1 MKIQDLFVKPVER
14 PIEGVIKASDD
25 RNLQTE
31 VEEFVITRE
40 IAKGL
45 DLFLERYLEDK
56 NANGVWISGFFG
68 SGKSHFLKILSLVL
82 DRGPLQNGERP
93 ANILLPKIEDE
104 ILRGNFQRATQI
116 PSRSILFNIDQK
128 ADHIGGDITAPI
140 LEVFVKV
147 LNELRG
153 YHGKQGYVAKFEH
166 DLYRAGELASFKKT
180 YRDVNGRDWELDRD
194 ALATVRKKSFGN
206 AYAKH
211 FGVAEEEAHRVLNQ
225 VRADY
230 RVSIESFAKEVREY
244 IDEQGGDFRLNFFV
258 DEVGQFIGTDS
269 KLMLNLQTVAESLAT
284 ECDGRSWI
292 FVTSQGDLKK
302 VLGDLKKEQG
312 DDFTKIQGRF
322 KTRPNLTSADV
333 REVIQKRLLAKHEE
347 EPEVLT
353 TVYDEEKKNLET
365 LFRFTDDS
373 VQYKG
378 WRGSDEFCAYYP
390 FHPYQFDLFQRAI
403 EQLSRHDAFTGKHT
417 SVGER
422 SMLEVFQSVVKGMR
436 ADEVGG
442 LATFD
447 RMFDGISSTLRGD
460 LQTSIQQAG
469 VHLDNPLAIRI
480 LKALFL
486 LKWVREFKSTPRNI
500 AVLLIDRP
508 EVNIE
513 AHEKAVKD
521 ALATLTSQSYLQRNG
536 DVFEFLTDTE
546 KDIEV
551 EIKNTEIDDSQVTKL
566 LSDILFSDILRD
578 PKVRYEANG
587 QDYPYAR
594 KLDDQ
599 LVGKDAEIALNI
611 ITPDHANHGDEATL
625 AAQSTGKPE
634 LLVLLPGDLRLMD
647 EVRLYLKTNKYIQQN
662 TGSSVDPT
670 RKAILT
676 ERGQQNSVRRSEL
689 ATRCSDLFAK
699 GSVFLNGSKLEN
711 YNTDPR
717 LRFHKL
723 AQELISFAFPSLRM
737 LKGSYDE
744 AVLSK
749 AMLDADDLLTS
760 GQQPILEAE
769 QEILTYVQRN
779 QNNGERTSV
788 EEMVRQFSKRP
799 YGWYPLAV
807 LTLIGRLFRM
817 GKIELRTTEPLD
829 ARTALEHLK
838 NSRQHGALRVRL
850 QEQFDATKI
859 NALKRFHRDFFDRE
873 NNGTDARSVGQ
884 FASEALTAEAKDL
897 SILLDQAS
905 RYPFLSVLK
914 TVADR
919 ITKLAEKDYAYLLN
933 QLGDFSDE
941 LLDAKDDLLDP
952 IKTFMHG
959 PQRIA
964 YDEAIAFLRE
974 EEANFGDIPEAEIK
988 PLQELAAS
996 AAPYRGNI
1004 VPAAKNATVQLR
1016 QRISELLA
1024 SERQA
1029 AVVVVEDHEQKLQ
1042 QLPDFTRLPSEAQAR
1057 VMAKSSEARASLA
1070 AARFVTA
1077 IRDRLSR
1084 YRSQDYPAQLALA
1097 VQLASPPPPSPK
1109 AGDKTPAS
1117 PAPAAIAYVPATS
1130 LRAKCSLPYLSS
1142 EQDIDRWIAAL
1153 RQAALD
1159 ELAKGHRISL

>member
-68 SGKSHFLKILSLVL
+68 SGKSHLLKILSLVL
-82 DRGPLQNGERP
+82 DSRRLRGGER
-93 ANILLPKIEDE
+93 AAHFLLPKIEDE
-104 ILRGNFQRATQI
+104 ILRGSFQRATQI
-116 PSRSILFNIDQK
+116 PSRSILFNIDQI
-128 ADHIGGDITAPI
+128 ADHIGGDSTAPI

-153 YHGKQGYVAKFEH
+153 YHGKQGHIAKFEH
-166 DLYRAGELASFKKT
+166 DLYRAGELTSFKQT
-180 YRDVNGRDWELDRD
+180 YLDLNGRSWEQDRD

-211 FGVAEEEAHRVLNQ
+211 FNVAEEEAHRVLNHI
-225 VRADY
+225 RTDY

-244 IDEQGGDFRLNFFV
+244 IDEQGTEFRLNFFV
-258 DEVGQFIGTDS
+258 DEVGQFIGQDS
-269 KLMLNLQTVAESLAT
+269 KLMLNLQTVAESLASA
-284 ECDGRSWI
+284 CDGRSWI
-292 FVTSQGDLKK
+292 FVTSQGELDKI
-302 VLGDLKKEQG
+302 LGDLDNAKGQ
-312 DDFTKIQGRF
+312 DFSKILGRF
-322 KTRPNLTSADV
+322 QTRHNLTSGDV
-333 REVIQKRLLAKHEE
+333 KEVIQKRLFAKHTE

-353 TVYDEEKKNLET
+353 EIYDKEKENLTT
-365 LFRFTDDS
+365 LFRFSGDS
-373 VQYKG
+373 IQFKG
-378 WRGSDEFCAYYP
+378 WRGSDEFCAFYP
-390 FHPYQFDLFQRAI
+390 AHPFQFDLFQLCI
-403 EQLSRHDAFTGKHT
+403 EQLSKHDAFTGKYM

-422 SMLEVFQSVVKGMR
+422 SMLEVFQAAAKKIR
-436 ADEVGG
+436 TEEVG
-442 LATFD
+442 AFIS
-447 RMFDGISSTLRGD
+447 FDGLYEGISD
-460 LQTSIQQAG
+460 VIKPHLQTSILMASRN
-469 VHLDNPLAIRI
+469 LDNPLAIRI

-508 EVNIE
+508 DIDI
-513 AHEKAVKD
+513 APHEQAVKD

-546 KDIEV
+546 KDVEV

-566 LSDILFSDILRD
+566 LSDVLFSDILRD

-599 LVGKDAEIALNI
+599 LVGKEAEVALNI
-611 ITPDHANHGDEATL
+611 ITPEHPNHGDEATL

-662 TGSSVDPT
+662 TGSGIDPT

-676 ERGQQNSVRRSEL
+676 ERGQQNSVRRTEL
-689 ATRCSDLFAK
+689 ASRCSDLFVK
-699 GSVFLNGSKLEN
+699 GSIFLNGSKLEN

-717 LRFHKL
+717 LRFHKV

-749 AMLDADDLLTS
+749 AMLDPDDLLTS
-760 GQQPILEAE
+760 GQQPLSEAE

-799 YGWYPLAV
+799 HGWYPLAV

-829 ARTALEHLK
+829 ARAALEHLK

-850 QEQFDATKI
+850 QEQFDATKV

-873 NNGTDARSVGQ
+873 NNGTDARSAGQ
-884 FASEALTAEAKDL
+884 FTSEALAAEAKDL
-897 SILLDQAS
+897 SLLLDQSS
-905 RYPFLSVLK
+905 RYPFLSALK
-914 TVADR
+914 PIADR
-919 ITKLAEKDYAYLLN
+919 ISKLAEKDYAYLLN

-941 LLDAKDDLLDP
+941 LLDAKEDVLDP
-952 IKTFMHG
+952 VKTFMHG
-959 PQRIA
+959 PQRGA

-974 EEANFGDIPEAEIK
+974 EEANFGDILEIEIK
-988 PLQELAAS
+988 PLQELAAA
-996 AAPYRGNI
+996 AAPYRGS
-1004 VPAAKNATVQLR
+1004 VLPAAKAAVTHLR
-1016 QRISELLA
+1016 QRIVALVDG
-1024 SERQA
+1024 ERQTALSAVSEHEAKLRELPEFA
-1029 AVVVVEDHEQKLQ
+1029 ALPEQ
-1042 QLPDFTRLPSEAQAR
+1042 AQSR
-1057 VMAKSSEARASLA
+1057 VLLKGEEARHALA

-1084 YRSQDYPAQLALA
+1084 YRTQDYPAQLAL
-1097 VQLASPPPPSPK
+1097 VSQLATPPPEPQGGGTGAAEPAPPSP
-1109 AGDKTPAS
+1109 T
-1117 PAPAAIAYVPATS
+1117 YVPASS

-1142 EQDIDRWIAAL
+1142 VEDIDLWLAAL
-1153 RQAALD
+1153 RQAALN
-1159 ELAKGHRISL
+1159 ELADGHRISL

>member
-68 SGKSHFLKILSLVL
+68 SGKSHLLKILSLVL
-82 DRGPLQNGERP
+82 DSRALASGDRP
-93 ANILLPKIEDE
+93 ANLLLPKLVDDED
-104 ILRGNFQRATQI
+104 LRGKLQRATQI

-153 YHGKQGYVAKFEH
+153 YHGKQGHIAKFEH
-166 DLYRAGELASFKKT
+166 DLYRAGELNAFKKT
-180 YRDVNGRDWELDRD
+180 YRELNEREWEVDRD

-206 AYAKH
+206 AYAQH
-211 FGVAEEEAHRVLNQ
+211 FKVAEEEAYRVLNQ
-225 VRADY
+225 IRSDY
-230 RVSIESFAKEVREY
+230 RVSIESFAQEVREY
-244 IDEQGGDFRLNFFV
+244 IDEQGADFRLNFFV
-258 DEVGQFIGTDS
+258 DEVGQFIGQDS

-333 REVIQKRLLAKHEE
+333 REVIQKRLLAKHED

-353 TVYDEEKKNLET
+353 TIYDREKENLVT
-365 LFRFTDDS
+365 LYRFTDDS

-378 WRGSDEFCAYYP
+378 WRGSDEFCAFYP

-403 EQLSRHDAFTGKHT
+403 EQLSKHDAFTGKHT

-436 ADEVGG
+436 GDAVGG

-460 LQTSIQQAG
+460 LQTSIQQADT
-469 VHLDNPLAIRI
+469 HLDNPLAIRI

-508 EVNIE
+508 NIDIA

-551 EIKNTEIDDSQVTKL
+551 EIKNTEVDDSQVTKL
-566 LSDILFSDILRD
+566 LSDVLFSDILRD

-599 LVGKDAEIALNI
+599 LVGKDAELALNI
-611 ITPDHANHGDEATL
+611 ITPEHPNAGDEATL

-634 LLVLLPGDLRLMD
+634 LLLLLPGDLRLMD
-647 EVRLYLKTNKYIQQN
+647 EVRLYLKTHKYIQQN
-662 TGSSVDPT
+662 TGSGIDST

-676 ERGQQNSVRRSEL
+676 ERGQQNSTRRSEL
-689 ATRCSDLFAK
+689 ATRCSELFGR
-699 GSVFLNGSKLEN
+699 GSAFLNGAKLEN
-711 YNTDPR
+711 YQADPR

-723 AQELISFAFPSLRM
+723 AQELVSFAFPSLRM

-744 AVLSK
+744 AVLSQ
-749 AMLDADDLLTS
+749 ALLDPDDLLTS
-760 GQQPILEAE
+760 GQQPLSEAE

-788 EEMVRQFSKRP
+788 EEMVRQFSRRP

-829 ARTALEHLK
+829 ARAALELLK

-850 QEQFDATKI
+850 QEQFDATKV

-873 NNGTDARSVGQ
+873 NNGTDARSAGQ
-884 FASEALTAEAKDL
+884 FTNEALAAEAKDL
-897 SILLDQAS
+897 TVLLDQAS
-905 RYPFLSVLK
+905 RYPFLTALK
-914 TVADR
+914 PVAER
-919 ITKLAEKDYAYLLN
+919 ITKLAEKDYAHLLN
-933 QLGDFSDE
+933 QLGDFSEE

-952 IKTFMHG
+952 IKTFMHSS
-959 PQRIA
+959 QRTA
-964 YDEAIAFLRE
+964 FDEAIAFLRE
-974 EEANFGDIPEAEIK
+974 EEANFGDILEIEIK
-988 PLQELAAS
+988 PLQDLAAA
-996 AAPYRGNI
+996 AAPYRGS
-1004 VPAAKNATVQLR
+1004 VLPAAKAAVTHLR
-1016 QRISELLA
+1016 QRIAALVDG
-1024 SERQA
+1024 ERQTA
-1029 AVVVVEDHEQKLQ
+1029 LSAVSEHEAKLRE
-1042 QLPDFTRLPSEAQAR
+1042 LPDFAALPEQAQSR
-1057 VMAKSSEARASLA
+1057 VLLKGEEARAALA

-1084 YRSQDYPAQLALA
+1084 YRTQDYPAQLALIS
-1097 VQLASPPPPSPK
+1097 QLATPPPEPQGGGSGATEPTPPSP
-1109 AGDKTPAS
+1109 T
-1117 PAPAAIAYVPATS
+1117 YVPASS

-1142 EQDIDRWIAAL
+1142 VEDIDQWIAAL
-1153 RQAALD
+1153 RQAALN
-1159 ELAKGHRISL
+1159 ELADGHRISL

>member
-45 DLFLERYLEDK
+45 DLFLERYLEDR

-82 DRGPLQNGERP
+82 DSRPLANGERP
-93 ANILLPKIEDE
+93 ASILLPKIEDE
-104 ILRGNFQRATQI
+104 ILRGNFKRATQV

-153 YHGKQGYVAKFEH
+153 YHGKQGYIAKFEH
-166 DLYRAGELASFKKT
+166 DLYRAGELAPFKKT
-180 YRDVNGRDWELDRD
+180 YHEVNGRDWELDRD

-211 FGVAEEEAHRVLNQ
+211 FGVAEDEAHRVLNQ
-225 VRADY
+225 VRTDY

-244 IDEQGGDFRLNFFV
+244 IDEQDTDFRLNFFV

-353 TVYDEEKKNLET
+353 TIYDHEKENLVT
-365 LFRFTDDS
+365 LYRFTDDS

-378 WRGSDEFCAYYP
+378 WRGSDEFCAFYP

-403 EQLSRHDAFTGKHT
+403 EQLSKHDAFTGKHT

-436 ADEVGG
+436 GDKVGG

-460 LQTSIQQAG
+460 LQTSIQQAD

-508 EVNIE
+508 DIDI
-513 AHEKAVKD
+513 APHEQAVKD

-546 KDIEV
+546 KDVEV

-566 LSDILFSDILRD
+566 LSDVLFSDILRD

-599 LVGKDAEIALNI
+599 LVGKDAEVALNI
-611 ITPDHANHGDEATL
+611 ITPEHPNHGDEATL

-662 TGSSVDPT
+662 TGSGIDPT

-676 ERGQQNSVRRSEL
+676 ERGQQNSVRRTEL
-689 ATRCSDLFAK
+689 ASRCSDLFGK

-749 AMLDADDLLTS
+749 AMLDPDDLLTS

-799 YGWYPLAV
+799 HGWYPLAV

-817 GKIELRTTEPLD
+817 GKIELRTAEPLD
-829 ARTALEHLK
+829 ARAALDHLK

-850 QEQFDATKI
+850 QEQFDATKV

-873 NNGTDARSVGQ
+873 NSGTDARSAGQ
-884 FASEALTAEAKDL
+884 FTSEALTAEAKDL
-897 SILLDQAS
+897 SILLDQSS

-914 TVADR
+914 SVAER
-919 ITKLAEKDYAYLLN
+919 ISKLAEKDYAYLLN

-959 PQRIA
+959 PQRTS
-964 YDEAIAFLRE
+964 YDEAVTFLRE
-974 EEANFGDIPEAEIK
+974 EEANFGDIPEADIK
-988 PLQELAAS
+988 PLRELAA
-996 AAPYRGNI
+996 ATAPYRGNI
-1004 VPAAKNATVQLR
+1004 VPAAKAATLQLR
-1016 QRISELLA
+1016 HRISELLA
-1024 SERQA
+1024 SERQSA
-1029 AVVVVEDHEQKLQ
+1029 TSVIQDHEQKLQ
-1042 QLPDFTRLPSEAQAR
+1042 QLPDFAKLQAEDQAR
-1057 VMAKSSEARASLA
+1057 VLAKSAEARSTLST
-1070 AARFVTA
+1070 ARFVTA

-1097 VQLASPPPPSPK
+1097 VQLASPPAAPSK
-1109 AGDKTPAS
+1109 VGGKTPEL
-1117 PAPAAIAYVPATS
+1117 PAQAAVAYVPATS

-1142 EQDIDRWIAAL
+1142 EKEIDQWLAAL

-1159 ELAKGHRISL
+1159 ELTKGHRISL

>member
-1 MKIQDLFVKPVER
+1 MKIQDLFIKRVER

-25 RNLQTE
+25 RNLQIE

-68 SGKSHFLKILSLVL
+68 SGKSHLLKILSLVL
-82 DRGPLQNGERP
+82 DSRPLESGDRP
-93 ANILLPKIEDE
+93 AHILLPKLVDDED
-104 ILRGNFQRATQI
+104 LRGKLQRAIQI

-153 YHGKQGYVAKFEH
+153 YHGMQGHIAKLEH

-180 YRDVNGRDWELDRD
+180 YHDLNGREWEIDRD
-194 ALATVRKKSFGN
+194 ALSTVRKKAFGN

-211 FGVAEEEAHRVLNQ
+211 FHVAEEEAYKVLNQ
-225 VRADY
+225 IRTDY

-244 IDEQGGDFRLNFFV
+244 IDEQGTDFRLNFFV
-258 DEVGQFIGTDS
+258 DEVGQFIGQDS

-302 VLGDLKKEQG
+302 VLGDLRKEQG

-333 REVIQKRLLAKHEE
+333 REVIQKRLLAKHED

-353 TVYDEEKKNLET
+353 RVYDQEKDNLVT
-365 LFRFTDDS
+365 LYRFTDDS

-378 WRGSDEFCAYYP
+378 WRGSDEFCAFYP
-390 FHPYQFDLFQRAI
+390 FHPYQFDLFQRSI
-403 EQLSRHDAFTGKHT
+403 EQLSKHDAFTGKHT

-436 ADEVGG
+436 HDEVGG

-447 RMFDGISSTLRGD
+447 RMFDGISATVRGD
-460 LQTSIQQAG
+460 MLTSIQQAD
-469 VHLDNPLAIRI
+469 VHLDDPLAIRI

-508 EVNIE
+508 NIDIA
-513 AHEKAVKD
+513 AHEKAVKG
-521 ALATLTSQSYLQRNG
+521 ALAILTSQSYLQRNG
-536 DVFEFLTDTE
+536 DIFEFLTDTE
-546 KDIEV
+546 KDVEV
-551 EIKNTEIDDSQVTKL
+551 EIKNTDIDDSQVTKL

-599 LVGKDAEIALNI
+599 LIGKDAEVALNI
-611 ITPDHANHGDEATL
+611 VTPEHPNHGDEATL

-634 LLVLLPGDLRLMD
+634 LLLLLPGDLRLMD

-662 TGSSVDPT
+662 TGSGIDPT

-676 ERGQQNSVRRSEL
+676 ERGQQNSTRRSEL
-689 ATRCSDLFAK
+689 ATRCSELFGKA
-699 GSVFLNGSKLEN
+699 SVFLNGSKLEN
-711 YNTDPR
+711 YQTDPR

-723 AQELISFAFPSLRM
+723 AQELVSFAFPSLRM

-744 AVLSK
+744 SVLAQ
-749 AMLDADDLLTS
+749 AMLDSDDLLTS
-760 GQQPILEAE
+760 GQQPVSEAE

-817 GKIELRTTEPLD
+817 GKIELRSTEPLD
-829 ARTALEHLK
+829 ARAALEQLK
-838 NSRQHGALRVRL
+838 NTRQHGALRVRL
-850 QEQFDATKI
+850 QEQFDATKV
-859 NALKRFHRDFFDRE
+859 NALKRFHNEFFDRD
-873 NNGTDARSVGQ
+873 NSGTDARSAGQ
-884 FASEALTAEAKDL
+884 FTSEALTAEAKDL
-897 SILLDQAS
+897 TILLDQAS
-905 RYPFLSVLK
+905 RYPFLSALSP
-914 TVADR
+914 VATR
-919 ITKLAEKDYAYLLN
+919 ISKLAEKDYAYLLN
-933 QLGDFSDE
+933 QLGDFSEE

-959 PQRIA
+959 PQRAA

-974 EEANFGDIPEAEIK
+974 EEANFGDILEIEIK
-988 PLQELAAS
+988 PLQDMAAA
-996 AAPYRGNI
+996 AAPYRGSV
-1004 VPAAKNATVQLR
+1004 VPTAKIAVTHLR
-1016 QRISELLA
+1016 QRIADLVA
-1024 SERQA
+1024 GERQTA
-1029 AVVVVEDHEQKLQ
+1029 MSAISEHEEKLRD
-1042 QLPDFTRLPSEAQAR
+1042 LPDFAKLEPDAQSQ
-1057 VMAKSSEARASLA
+1057 VLAKCEEARTSLA
-1070 AARFVTA
+1070 SARFVTA

-1084 YRSQDYPAQLALA
+1084 YRTQDYPAQLALA
-1097 VQLASPPPPSPK
+1097 ARMAAPVPEPQAGDKGIPPPPP
-1109 AGDKTPAS
+1109 TT
-1117 PAPAAIAYVPATS
+1117 YVPASS
-1130 LRAKCSLPYLSS
+1130 LRAQCNLPYLTS
-1142 EQDIDRWIAAL
+1142 EKEIDEWLAAL
-1153 RQAALD
+1153 RKAALN
-1159 ELAKGHRISL
+1159 ELAEGHRISL

>member
-68 SGKSHFLKILSLVL
+68 SGKSHLLKILSLVL
-82 DRGPLQNGERP
+82 DSRPLASGERP
-93 ANILLPKIEDE
+93 AHILLPKIEDE

-153 YHGKQGYVAKFEH
+153 YHGKQGFIAKFEH
-166 DLYRAGELASFKKT
+166 DLYRAGELAAFKQT
-180 YRDVNGRDWELDRD
+180 YSNLNGRTWGADVD
-194 ALATVRKKSFGN
+194 AITTIRKKAFGD

-211 FGVAEEEAHRVLNQ
+211 FNLAEEEAYRVLNQ
-225 VRADY
+225 IRADY

-244 IDEQGGDFRLNFFV
+244 IDEQAADFRLNFFV

-353 TVYDEEKKNLET
+353 TVYDHEKENLVT
-365 LFRFTDDS
+365 LYRFTDDS

-378 WRGSDEFCAYYP
+378 WRGSDEFCAFYP

-403 EQLSRHDAFTGKHT
+403 EQLSKHDAFTGKHT

-436 ADEVGG
+436 GDEVGG

-460 LQTSIQQAG
+460 LQTSIQQAD

-508 EVNIE
+508 NIDIA

-521 ALATLTSQSYLQRNG
+521 ALATLTAQSYLQRNG

-551 EIKNTEIDDSQVTKL
+551 EIKNTEVDDSQVTKL
-566 LSDILFSDILRD
+566 LSDVLFLDILRD

-599 LVGKDAEIALNI
+599 LVGKDAEVALNI
-611 ITPDHANHGDEATL
+611 ITPEHPNHGDEATL

-634 LLVLLPGDLRLMD
+634 LLLLLPGDLRLMD
-647 EVRLYLKTNKYIQQN
+647 EVRLYLKTNKCIQQN
-662 TGSSVDPT
+662 TGSGIDPT

-689 ATRCSDLFAK
+689 ATRCSDLFGK

-723 AQELISFAFPSLRM
+723 AQELVSFAFPSLRM
-737 LKGSYDE
+737 LKGSYDD
-744 AVLSK
+744 AVLSQ
-749 AMLDADDLLTS
+749 ALLEPDDLLTS
-760 GQQPILEAE
+760 GQQPLSEAD

-829 ARTALEHLK
+829 ARAALEHLK

-850 QEQFDATKI
+850 QEQFDATKV

-873 NNGTDARSVGQ
+873 NNGTDARSAGQ
-884 FASEALTAEAKDL
+884 FTSEALAAEARDL
-897 SILLDQAS
+897 SVLLDQSS
-905 RYPFLSVLK
+905 RYSFLSALK
-914 TVADR
+914 PVADR
-919 ITKLAEKDYAYLLN
+919 ISKLAEKDYAYLLN
-933 QLGDFSDE
+933 QLGDFSKE

-964 YDEAIAFLRE
+964 YDEAVAFLRE

-988 PLQELAAS
+988 PLQDLAAA
-996 AAPYRGNI
+996 AAPYRGNV
-1004 VPAAKNATVQLR
+1004 VPAAKAATVQLR
-1016 QRISELLA
+1016 KRITELLA
-1024 SERQA
+1024 SERQSA
-1029 AVVVVEDHEQKLQ
+1029 TAVIEDHEQKLQ
-1042 QLPDFTRLPSEAQAR
+1042 QLPDFAKLKAEAQAT
-1057 VMAKSSEARASLA
+1057 VLVKSREASVALA
-1070 AARFVTA
+1070 AAHFVTA

-1097 VQLASPPPPSPK
+1097 VQLASPPPASPK
-1109 AGDKTPAS
+1109 AGDKNPAV
-1117 PAPAAIAYVPATS
+1117 PAPTAVVYVPATS

-1142 EQDIDRWIAAL
+1142 EQDIDQWIAAL